1 MKAFNANAVKFIC
14 RSKENKKFVEL
25 ESFIKEDQEVD
36 ISESTLLN
44 DSKVQLYTGI
54 AVNNKQGNKYFRH
67 RLVDSL
73 FRLVIAESK
82 LDRRNIGF

>member
-36 ISESTLLN
+36 IAESTLLN